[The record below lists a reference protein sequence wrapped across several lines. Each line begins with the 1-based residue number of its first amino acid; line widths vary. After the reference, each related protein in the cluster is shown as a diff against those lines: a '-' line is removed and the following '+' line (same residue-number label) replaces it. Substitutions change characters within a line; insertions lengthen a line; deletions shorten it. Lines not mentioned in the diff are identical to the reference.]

1 MVEASFD
8 VIKNIYE
15 DQKVKRFFQML
26 FGIFL
31 ASIGF
36 NLFLLPNNIVFGGV
50 SGLSIIAVKYFSI
63 SSSMFVMLADMVLL
77 VVSYIFLGR
86 EKTIYSICGSIM
98 FPIVLYLTSGVG
110 ELISFESN
118 DLLLSSVMGGVL
130 YGLGVGLAFKAGYS
144 TGGTDVIKQL
154 LNKYFRLSMGN
165 ATLVADG
172 IIVVFG
178 AFVFGWTKFMYAMI
192 IVYLISVLTDKVLLG
207 ISDKKAFYIITEKQ
221 EEISS
226 FIINELH
233 HSVTIL
239 DAKGGYSNTKNPV
252 LFTVIPTKEYFKFKQ
267 GINHIDKKAFWT
279 VIDAYE
285 VLGGA

>member
-50 SGLSIIAVKYFSI
+50 SGLSIIAVKYFPI

-77 VVSYIFLGR
+77 VVSYIFLGK

-110 ELISFESN
+110 KLISFESN

-172 IIVVFG
+172 IIVAFG

>member
-8 VIKNIYE
+8 VIKSIYK
-15 DQKVKRFFQML
+15 DQKVKRFIQMV

-31 ASIGF
+31 ACLGF

-50 SGLSIIAVKYFSI
+50 SGLSIIAVKYFNI
-63 SSSMFVMLADMVLL
+63 SSSMFVLLADIVLL
-77 VVSYIFLGR
+77 VVSFIFLGK
-86 EKTIYSICGSIM
+86 EKTVHSICGSIL
-98 FPIVLYLTSGVG
+98 FPIILYLTRN
-110 ELISFESN
+110 ISSIISLDSN

-130 YGLGVGLAFKAGYS
+130 YGVGVGLAFKAGYS
-144 TGGTDVIKQL
+144 TGGTDIIKQL
-154 LNKYFRLSMGN
+154 LNKYFNVSMGN
-165 ATLVADG
+165 ATLIADG
-172 IIVVFG
+172 VIVLGG

>member
-50 SGLSIIAVKYFSI
+50 SGLSIIAVKYFPI

-77 VVSYIFLGR
+77 VVSYIFLGK

-110 ELISFESN
+110 KLISFESN